1 MVGGGQSLASL
12 MDRAVY
18 TNEKAKQPVFWH
30 LFDNMSERRLRSAHD
45 GV

>member
-1 MVGGGQSLASL
+1 MVGAGQSLASL

-30 LFDNMSERRLRSAHD
+30 LFGNKSQSRLTSAHD
-45 GV
+45 GA

>member
-1 MVGGGQSLASL
+1 MVGARQSLASL

-18 TNEKAKQPVFWH
+18 TNGKAKQPVFWH
-30 LFDNMSERRLRSAHD
+30 LFGNKSESHLISAHD

>member
-1 MVGGGQSLASL
+1 MVGVGQSLASL
-12 MDRAVY
+12 MDRAVH

-30 LFDNMSERRLRSAHD
+30 LFGSKSESRLISAHD